1 MPVGKAHL
9 RRFFISP
16 LKKISPQGKTL
27 AGKRSVRRRK
37 AKDKGSV
44 QSV

>member
-16 LKKISPQGKTL
+16 LKRFPRKEKRLRGK
-27 AGKRSVRRRK
+27 G
-37 AKDKGSV
+37 
-44 QSV
+44 Q

>member
-16 LKKISPQGKTL
+16 LKKISRKEKRLQGK
-27 AGKRSVRRRK
+27 G
-37 AKDKGSV
+37 
-44 QSV
+44 Q